1 MGFCRLVCL
10 TRQWLV
16 PQLLYTNTNMY
27 TENICM
33 YEWMRCCCT
42 IFGRY
47 TKNKFSD
54 NIKDFNPEALQESNH
69 VIDINR
75 SVYITK

>member
-1 MGFCRLVCL
+1 
-10 TRQWLV
+10 
-16 PQLLYTNTNMY
+16 
-27 TENICM
+27 
-33 YEWMRCCCT
+33 MRCCCT

-69 VIDINR
+69 AIDINR